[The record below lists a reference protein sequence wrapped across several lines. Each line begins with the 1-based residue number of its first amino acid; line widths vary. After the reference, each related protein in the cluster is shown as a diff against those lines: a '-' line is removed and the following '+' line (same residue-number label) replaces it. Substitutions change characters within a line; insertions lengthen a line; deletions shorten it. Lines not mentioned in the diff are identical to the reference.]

1 MAYAE
6 ILKDAGIS
14 PSIQRI
20 LIMKFLDENR
30 IHPTAD
36 MIYQSLKSDIPTLS
50 KTTIYNTLK
59 LFTEKHLVS
68 ELSLFDNEIR
78 YEFESEPHIHFK
90 CVKCGTIYDIK
101 INIDLYENKIIQ
113 GHRVLEH
120 HVNLRGVCKECRSN
134 EN

>member
-30 IHPTAD
+30 VHPTAD

-90 CVKCGTIYDIK
+90 CVKCGKIYDIK

-113 GHRVLEH
+113 GHKVLEH
-120 HVNLRGVCKECRSN
+120 HVNLRGVCKKCRSN

>member
-30 IHPTAD
+30 VHPTAD

-78 YEFESEPHIHFK
+78 YEFESEPHVHFK
-90 CVKCGTIYDIK
+90 CIKCGKIYDIK
-101 INIDLYENKIIQ
+101 INIDSYENKIIQ
-113 GHRVLEH
+113 GHKVLVH
-120 HVNLRGVCKECRSN
+120 HINLRGICKKCRSK